1 MFQVLIVDDEPAVLE
16 GLAYTMPWGELEVEQ
31 VHQASSAAEAL
42 TLLNRH
48 HVDIVITDIRMP
60 GMSGLELIQEIR
72 RRWSGVRCIIL
83 SGHGEFDYAREAI
96 RMETTDYLLK
106 PIEADE
112 LAETVR
118 SVQDKLRAK
127 WEQVGAYRETVHAL
141 REHMPLLQSK
151 ALGDLLQGRLPGRE
165 RIAQRLGMLGL
176 PFRCGEPVALLLIR
190 LEDEFYSYGTSGLHL
205 LEYAVCNITEEIFGK
220 HFAAWCHMD
229 SLGYLIFAIQ
239 EREAS
244 GAALPEAERQRLIER
259 LAAQLQQSV
268 LTYLKGAI
276 SIMISRWGTFPEEAH
291 LIYESA
297 LTSFHKRIGSSTG
310 LFYSMGSEPDEEE
323 TEALGE
329 LYRLP
334 TLLNLL
340 ETGSWETAET
350 KLDAVFQD
358 LRRHFPDSREHAKET
373 LYSIAAT
380 FSHFAHKNGKRLSD
394 LLPAADAVPEG
405 EAVRSIAQLEEWSLR
420 ALELLRH
427 SANNRLSDSRRSVL
441 ANVQS
446 YIRNHLAGDVSLQT
460 IADRVHFHPVYLSKL
475 YKQETGETLSD
486 YINRARMEKALYLL
500 KESGHKIYEIADL
513 VGYENTYF
521 IKLFKKQFGMT
532 PQEFRDG

>member
-1 MFQVLIVDDEPAVLE
+1 MFQVMIVDDEPAVLE
-16 GLAYTMPWGELEVEQ
+16 GLAYTMPWEELEVEQ

-42 TLLNRH
+42 ALLNLH

-72 RRWSGVRCIIL
+72 RTWSGVRCIIL
-83 SGHGEFDYAREAI
+83 SGHGEFEYAREAI

-112 LAETVR
+112 LTETVR
-118 SVQDKLRAK
+118 SVQDKLRAE
-127 WEQVGAYRETVHAL
+127 WEQIGAYRETVHTL

-151 ALGDLLQGRLPGRE
+151 ALGDLLQGRMPERE

-220 HFAAWCHMD
+220 HFATWCHMD

-239 EREAS
+239 DREAA
-244 GAALPEAERQRLIER
+244 GLAADGERQRLIER
-259 LAAQLQQSV
+259 LAAQLQMSV

-276 SIMISRWGTFPEEAH
+276 SIMISRWGIFPEEAH

-310 LFYSMGSEPDEEE
+310 QFYSMGSEPEEE
-323 TEALGE
+323 EAEALDE

-334 TLLNLL
+334 TLLHSL
-340 ETGSWETAET
+340 ETGSWEAAEA
-350 KLDAVFQD
+350 KLNAVFQD
-358 LRRHFPDSREHAKET
+358 LHRHFPDSREHVKET
-373 LYSIAAT
+373 LYSVAGA

-394 LLPAADAVPEG
+394 LLPAAAAVPEG
-405 EAVRSIAQLEEWSLR
+405 EGVRSIAQLEEWSFR

-427 SANNRLSDSRRSVL
+427 STKNRLFDSRRSVL
-441 ANVQS
+441 AKVQS
-446 YIRNHLAGDVSLQT
+446 YIQDHLESGVSLQT
-460 IADRVHFHPVYLSKL
+460 IADHVHFHPVYLSKL

-486 YINRARMEKALYLL
+486 YINRIRMEKALYLL
-500 KESGHKIYEIADL
+500 KESGQKIYEIASQ